1 MGWGVTGVANGA
13 DSDTRSISFG
23 WKTHRTGFLI
33 RAFSPDSVTSG
44 RGFNNCTMPGTSIG
58 AQGPPYNSQGT
69 VLYIDPGYYGIEP
82 CFTQPYACVIST
94 PLCGNIGQTCT
105 NFLFQVNKIPDSV
118 RVYGVEGAGNPVDG
132 CYPDADMNFD
142 FTTLGVEWGNI
153 EGIATK
159 NSVKIKWST
168 MSETNSDLFV
178 VERLGA
184 DNDYEEIG
192 SVDGAGYSA
201 SQLRYELV
209 DLAPMPGINRY
220 RILQLDQEGNSD
232 ASPAVEVNFAG
243 PSGLVW
249 GAVGPNPAADYINI
263 NFYNDRAETLLL
275 TMSDMNGKVVIRQDI
290 SAIAGANALQLAL
303 NKVDAGSYFVS
314 LQGANEKL
322 TRKILKL

>member
-1 MGWGVTGVANGA
+1 
-13 DSDTRSISFG
+13 
-23 WKTHRTGFLI
+23 
-33 RAFSPDSVTSG
+33 
-44 RGFNNCTMPGTSIG
+44 
-58 AQGPPYNSQGT
+58 
-69 VLYIDPGYYGIEP
+69 
-82 CFTQPYACVIST
+82 
-94 PLCGNIGQTCT
+94 
-105 NFLFQVNKIPDSV
+105 
-118 RVYGVEGAGNPVDG
+118 
-132 CYPDADMNFD
+132 MNFD

-192 SVDGAGYSA
+192 SWMAAGYSA

-263 NFYNDRAETLLL
+263 NFYNDRSETLLL